1 MGRQRVFPGSAPPD
15 SVAGSEG
22 AAPLGRFIHPM
33 RHLTTARPRY
43 GDTDQGGVIH
53 HRTAIDWFEVGRTEM
68 LRDAGFSYAVFER
81 DLRLRLP
88 VVEAH
93 AEYKSPAFYDD
104 EVVIESWVTDVGR
117 VRFTVRHRI
126 LDRATSRLILIGHTA
141 LACTD
146 FSGKVR
152 GMPPELSN
160 ALVPFVEPSV
170 PSGRTSDFSPSSR
183 PGVSE

>member
-1 MGRQRVFPGSAPPD
+1 
-15 SVAGSEG
+15 VAGSEG
-22 AAPLGRFIHPM
+22 AAPLGRFILPM

-93 AEYKSPAFYDD
+93 AEVQIARFLRRRSRDR
-104 EVVIESWVTDVGR
+104 ISWVTDVGR

-126 LDRATSRLILIGHTA
+126 LDRATSRLIPIGHTA

-152 GMPPELSN
+152 GSPPELSN

-170 PSGRTSDFSPSSR
+170 PSGRSSDFSPSSR